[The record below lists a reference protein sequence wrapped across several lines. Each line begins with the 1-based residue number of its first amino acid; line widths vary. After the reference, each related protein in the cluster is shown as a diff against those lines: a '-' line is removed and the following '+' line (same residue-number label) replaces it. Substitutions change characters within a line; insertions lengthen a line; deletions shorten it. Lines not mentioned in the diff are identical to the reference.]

1 MSSAD
6 EDTASDNDGWIQ
18 LMGDDLVMKVISTG
32 TEDASPEAKD
42 QAEVGDG
49 VIIDFTGH
57 QLPSFDGDGT
67 TTKGLPFIEKQ
78 GCLIALGDGD
88 VVPGLEMAT
97 RFLRSGDKAIVKCRS
112 KYAYGAGGRRADS
125 SSKSNLKDLPPNSD
139 VVFTVCIR
147 EIIPTRQ
154 LLQSDDIKLQLASS
168 KKQIGNEIYQYEWDK
183 HGLGKARAL
192 KLYGKARD
200 SMIELIGEI
209 ENRNDGDSASSDT
222 NNTTKQS
229 AIVILV
235 DCSNNI
241 SAVHLKAKSYGLAKD
256 SAATVLQYDP
266 NNIKALCRAARA
278 AIFDPAGTFEECEAA
293 VACAEEI
300 DAENAD
306 VKRLRVDLD
315 RRKRQHKKREKAM
328 YSKMMVGGSSSV
340 ESKQGAL
347 EGSAEDHKDIPATT
361 SANNGIPPEYL
372 YLFAS
377 FLITLG
383 TLILFLLVSSTK
395 SDQAGI
401 DSHEL

>member
-6 EDTASDNDGWIQ
+6 EDTALDNDGWIQ
-18 LMGDDLVMKVISTG
+18 LMGDDLVMKVISDG
-32 TEDASPEAKD
+32 TDDASPEAKD

-49 VIIDFTGH
+49 ITIDFTGH

-67 TTKGLPFIEKQ
+67 ITKELPFIEKQ
-78 GCLIALGDGD
+78 GCFIALGDGD
-88 VVPGLEMAT
+88 VVPGLEMAA
-97 RFLRSGDKAIVKCRS
+97 RFLRSGDIAIVKCRS

-147 EIIPTRQ
+147 NIVPTRQ
-154 LLQSDDIKLQLASS
+154 LLQSDDLKLQLASS
-168 KKQIGNEIYQYEWDK
+168 KKEIGNEIYQYEWDE

-209 ENRNDGDSASSDT
+209 ENRNDGDSASDT
-222 NNTTKQS
+222 NSTTKQS
-229 AIVILV
+229 AIAILV

-241 SAVHLKAKSYGLAKD
+241 SAVHLKAKCYGLAKD

-340 ESKQGAL
+340 ESKQGAQ
-347 EGSAEDHKDIPATT
+347 EGSAEDQKDIPATT
-361 SANNGIPPEYL
+361 SAKNGIPPEYL
-372 YLFAS
+372 YLIAS

-395 SDQAGI
+395 ADQAGI